1 MRLTFLS
8 YFLYFSV
15 AVFFFGLVY
24 RIYQYWRT
32 PAPFNIATMPA
43 PKSRLG
49 VVWRLLRETFFFQS
63 LFRASRWTW
72 GFSWLMHAALVLL
85 LFKHAFYFFDAVPG
99 WIGVLISIGHY
110 LFFAFLLGLL
120 GLFLRRIVIDRVRYI
135 SSPSDYLM
143 LLLLA
148 AIAISGYCMHL
159 GEPVNIAAVKQ
170 YIGGLLDLKFES
182 FPADLRLIIH
192 LVLVAVLLFVFPFSK
207 LLHAPGLFFSPTRNQ
222 VDDSREK
229 RR

>member
-1 MRLTFLS
+1 LIFLA
-8 YFLYFSV
+8 YFLCFAV
-15 AVFFFGLVY
+15 AVFVLGLAY
-24 RIYQYWRT
+24 RVYQYWRT

-49 VVWRLLRETFFFQS
+49 VVLRLLRETLFFHS

-72 GFSWLMHAALVLL
+72 VFSWLMHVALVLL
-85 LFKHAFYFFDAVPG
+85 LFKHAFYFFDSVPF
-99 WIGVLISIGHY
+99 WIGAIMSIGHY
-110 LFFAFLLGLL
+110 LFIAFLLGLF
-120 GLFLRRIVIDRVRYI
+120 GLLLRRIVIDRIRYI

-170 YIGGLLDLKFES
+170 YVRGLLELRLES
-182 FPADLRLIIH
+182 FPKDPRLIVH
-192 LVLVAVLLFVFPFSK
+192 LLLVAVLLLIFPFSK

-222 VDDSREK
+222 VDNSREK
-229 RR
+229 PR